1 MAEELKQLIK
11 TLEAEADPIEKKYY
25 EIKQKLEKAK
35 EDLALEELKNIDEH
49 IPQYTA
55 RLKRLKKIADDF
67 MEQYPSGTVEYAFL
81 HRTNFYTNDWHD
93 PTHDPLNWM
102 IQEYDLLEM
111 SNHMEIVFEY
121 ATKEVRDFVEKW
133 MTENL
138 EYAEKRNHRNMFQP
152 LTKE

>member
-1 MAEELKQLIK
+1 MAEQIKKVIEELQNE
-11 TLEAEADPIEKKYY
+11 LEPLSKKYTVLR
-25 EIKQKLEKAK
+25 EKLEKAK
-35 EDLALEELKNIDEH
+35 EQLALEDLKNIDEH

-81 HRTNFYTNDWHD
+81 YRINFYTNDWHD

-111 SNHMEIVFEY
+111 SNHMEIVIEY
-121 ATKEVRDFVEKW
+121 ATKEVRKFVEDW
-133 MTENL
+133 MKENIT
-138 EYAEKRNHRNMFQP
+138 YANVKDIKSMFQP
-152 LTKE
+152 LT